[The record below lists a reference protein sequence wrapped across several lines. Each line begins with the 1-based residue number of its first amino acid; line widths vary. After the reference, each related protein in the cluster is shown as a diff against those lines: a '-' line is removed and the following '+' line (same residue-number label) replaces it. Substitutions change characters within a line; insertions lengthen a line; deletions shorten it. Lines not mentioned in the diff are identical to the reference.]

1 MAFSTS
7 LVGQGNAGTTVA
19 AITVPLCANGSAD
32 ITGFSFYLYMD
43 GPAYEAG
50 KDLAQTDSS
59 VVRMFPASKQWIQI
73 STTFD
78 TASASYLQLFFNPY
92 MAWSGTIYI
101 DQVQVTQ

>member
-1 MAFSTS
+1 
-7 LVGQGNAGTTVA
+7 
-19 AITVPLCANGSAD
+19 LCANGSAN

-50 KDLAQTDSS
+50 KDLAQTDGPST
-59 VVRMFPASKQWIQI
+59 VRMFPASKQWIQI

-101 DQVQVTQ
+101 DQVQITQ